1 MKYLVV
7 SSGCITI
14 ALIPSES
21 RETMLEMTR
30 MDGVRVQ
37 RAGELKQRRQ
47 WRQRERQKS
56 KRFRQGKQQLCT
68 CITLFCTFLS
78 RRCTTTTWKCLI
90 SRFVEDG
97 NTGQQLSFSF
107 LELWYS
113 PSELNSQKIANIWRI
128 KRDGKS
134 AIKFE
139 AARIHFLSDVF
150 VALPSLL
157 LELSS
162 DGKINRFAVSAVKST

>member
-1 MKYLVV
+1 MTGCYLQAWV
-7 SSGCITI
+7 SSGAITI
-14 ALIPSES
+14 TLIPSES
-21 RETMLEMTR
+21 RETKLEMTR

-37 RAGELKQRRQ
+37 RAGELKQRRR

-68 CITLFCTFLS
+68 CITLFCTFLC

-113 PSELNSQKIANIWRI
+113 PSELNSQKIAIIWQTEQ
-128 KRDGKS
+128 DGIS

-150 VALPSLL
+150 VALSSLL
-157 LELSS
+157 L
-162 DGKINRFAVSAVKST
+162 

>member
-1 MKYLVV
+1 MV
-7 SSGCITI
+7 SSGAITI

-21 RETMLEMTR
+21 RETKLEMAR

-37 RAGELKQRRQ
+37 RATTTVTATRTAK
-47 WRQRERQKS
+47 W
-56 KRFRQGKQQLCT
+56 KRFGQGKQQLGT

-78 RRCTTTTWKCLI
+78 SRCTTTTWKCLI

-107 LELWYS
+107 LELWHS
-113 PSELNSQKIANIWRI
+113 PSEPNSQKIANIWRI
-128 KRDGKS
+128 KRDGIS

-139 AARIHFLSDVF
+139 AAWIHFLSDVF
-150 VALPSLL
+150 VAFSVVVVLAP
-157 LELSS
+157 
-162 DGKINRFAVSAVKST
+162 

>member
-1 MKYLVV
+1 MV
-7 SSGCITI
+7 SSGAITI

-21 RETMLEMTR
+21 RETKLEMTR
-30 MDGVRVQ
+30 MDGVRVH
-37 RAGELKQRRQ
+37 RASTTVMATRTAK
-47 WRQRERQKS
+47 W
-56 KRFRQGKQQLCT
+56 KRFRLAKQQLCT

-90 SRFVEDG
+90 SRFVKDG

-107 LELWYS
+107 LELWHS
-113 PSELNSQKIANIWRI
+113 PSELNSQKIANMWQI
-128 KRDGKS
+128 KRDGIS

-150 VALPSLL
+150 VAFS
-157 LELSS
+157 
-162 DGKINRFAVSAVKST
+162 VVVV

>member
-1 MKYLVV
+1 MV
-7 SSGCITI
+7 SSGVITI

-21 RETMLEMTR
+21 RETKLEMAR

-37 RAGELKQRRQ
+37 RATTTVTATRTAK
-47 WRQRERQKS
+47 W
-56 KRFRQGKQQLCT
+56 KRFGQGKQQLCT

-78 RRCTTTTWKCLI
+78 CRCTTTTWKCII

-107 LELWYS
+107 LELWHS
-113 PSELNSQKIANIWRI
+113 PSELNSQKIANIWQTEQ
-128 KRDGKS
+128 DGKS

-150 VALPSLL
+150 VALSSLL
-157 LELSS
+157 L
-162 DGKINRFAVSAVKST
+162 

>member
-1 MKYLVV
+1 MV
-7 SSGCITI
+7 SSGAITI
-14 ALIPSES
+14 ALILSES
-21 RETMLEMTR
+21 RETKLEMTR
-30 MDGVRVQ
+30 MDGVQVQ
-37 RAGELKQRRQ
+37 RAGELKQPRR
-47 WRQRERQKS
+47 WRQRVRQKS

-68 CITLFCTFLS
+68 CITLFCTFLC

-113 PSELNSQKIANIWRI
+113 PSELSSQKIANIWRI
-128 KRDGKS
+128 KRDGIS

-150 VALPSLL
+150 VAFSVVV
-157 LELSS
+157 
-162 DGKINRFAVSAVKST
+162 A

>member
-1 MKYLVV
+1 MV
-7 SSGCITI
+7 SSGAITI

-21 RETMLEMTR
+21 RETKLEMTR

-37 RAGELKQRRQ
+37 RATTTVTATRTAK
-47 WRQRERQKS
+47 W
-56 KRFRQGKQQLCT
+56 KRFGLAKQQLCT

-107 LELWYS
+107 PELWYS
-113 PSELNSQKIANIWRI
+113 PSELNCQKIANIWRI

-150 VALPSLL
+150 VAFSVVV
-157 LELSS
+157 
-162 DGKINRFAVSAVKST
+162 A

>member
-1 MKYLVV
+1 MV
-7 SSGCITI
+7 SSGAMSI

-21 RETMLEMTR
+21 RETKLEMTR

-37 RAGELKQRRQ
+37 RARELKQRRR

-68 CITLFCTFLS
+68 CITLFCTFLC

-113 PSELNSQKIANIWRI
+113 PSELNCQKIANIWRI

-150 VALPSLL
+150 VAFS
-157 LELSS
+157 
-162 DGKINRFAVSAVKST
+162 VVVV

>member
-1 MKYLVV
+1 MV
-7 SSGCITI
+7 SSGAITI

-21 RETMLEMTR
+21 RETKLEMTR

-37 RAGELKQRRQ
+37 RAGELKQRRR
-47 WRQRERQKS
+47 WRQRGGQKS
-56 KRFRQGKQQLCT
+56 KRFRLAKQQLCT

-107 LELWYS
+107 LELWHS
-113 PSELNSQKIANIWRI
+113 PSELNCQKIANICTNWTRWN
-128 KRDGKS
+128 KRDQVWGS
-134 AIKFE
+134 TNSRFRSIT
-139 AARIHFLSDVF
+139 VV
-150 VALPSLL
+150 VAWAP
-157 LELSS
+157 
-162 DGKINRFAVSAVKST
+162 

>member
-1 MKYLVV
+1 MV
-7 SSGCITI
+7 SSGAITI

-21 RETMLEMTR
+21 RETKLEMTR

-37 RAGELKQRRQ
+37 RATTTVTATRTAK
-47 WRQRERQKS
+47 W
-56 KRFRQGKQQLCT
+56 KRFGQGKQQLCT

-113 PSELNSQKIANIWRI
+113 PSELNSQKIANIWQTEP
-128 KRDGKS
+128 DGIS

-157 LELSS
+157 LEPPS

>member
-1 MKYLVV
+1 MV
-7 SSGCITI
+7 SSGAITI

-21 RETMLEMTR
+21 RETKLEMTR
-30 MDGVRVQ
+30 MKSVRVQ
-37 RAGELKQRRQ
+37 RTGELKQRRR
-47 WRQRERQKS
+47 WRQQERQKS
-56 KRFRQGKQQLCT
+56 KRSRLTKQQLCT
-68 CITLFCTFLS
+68 CITLFCTFLC

-107 LELWYS
+107 VELWYS
-113 PSELNSQKIANIWRI
+113 PSELNCQKIANIWQTE
-128 KRDGKS
+128 RDGIS

-150 VALPSLL
+150 VAFSVVV
-157 LELSS
+157 
-162 DGKINRFAVSAVKST
+162 A

>member
-1 MKYLVV
+1 MVYV
-7 SSGCITI
+7 SSGDITI

-21 RETMLEMTR
+21 RETKLEMTR

-37 RAGELKQRRQ
+37 RAGELKQRRR

-56 KRFRQGKQQLCT
+56 KRFRLAKQQLCT
-68 CITLFCTFLS
+68 CITLFCTFLC

-97 NTGQQLSFSF
+97 NTGQQPSFSF

-113 PSELNSQKIANIWRI
+113 PSELNSQRIANIWRI
-128 KRDGKS
+128 KRDGIS
-134 AIKFE
+134 AIMFE

-150 VALPSLL
+150 VAFS
-157 LELSS
+157 
-162 DGKINRFAVSAVKST
+162 VVVV

>member
-1 MKYLVV
+1 MPCQ
-7 SSGCITI
+7 S
-14 ALIPSES
+14 PSYQVKVGKLSWKWWEWTAFEF
-21 RETMLEMTR
+21 REPGSLSND
-30 MDGVRVQ
+30 DGD
-37 RAGELKQRRQ
+37 GNKNGK
-47 WRQRERQKS
+47 W
-56 KRFRQGKQQLCT
+56 KRFRLAKQQLCT
-68 CITLFCTFLS
+68 YITLFCTFLS

-97 NTGQQLSFSF
+97 NTGQQFSFSF

-113 PSELNSQKIANIWRI
+113 PSELNSQKIANIWQTE
-128 KRDGKS
+128 RDGIS

-157 LELSS
+157 FELPS